1 MKSQLD
7 QTKFSV
13 ALIGGGT
20 IAPLH
25 AEYLLSSPTCS
36 LTALVDPFPP
46 GQILAAK
53 LSIPHFDSVESLLSS
68 EARAPQAY
76 IICVPSSLHVQVAT
90 NVIIQGSPQAVLIE
104 KPFSTDAESGKRLIE
119 LAKAKSCHILVG
131 HHRRFH
137 PSLAAA
143 RGAIGAGKLGTITAI
158 TGTWTA
164 KKPDSYYDFADWR
177 SSRSAGGGPTWTNF
191 IHDIDVLHYLTESRV
206 NRVWATSTIRRR
218 GNRTVSAEDLVEEG
232 AAIMLQFSSGVVGTF
247 IVSDN
252 VASPFGWEAATGDN
266 PLYPPAPVSVAC
278 YQIFGTDGTLT
289 EPDGN
294 LWTYDAAHARSQGL
308 EVGWNVPIRRQVLE
322 VSNGVPFQQQTEHLA
337 RVLQGLEQPR
347 CSGEDGLAA
356 VEVCEAVV
364 NALVAGD
371 GIPVDV

>member
-1 MKSQLD
+1 
-7 QTKFSV
+7 
-13 ALIGGGT
+13 
-20 IAPLH
+20 
-25 AEYLLSSPTCS
+25 
-36 LTALVDPFPP
+36 
-46 GQILAAK
+46 
-53 LSIPHFDSVESLLSS
+53 
-68 EARAPQAY
+68 
-76 IICVPSSLHVQVAT
+76 
-90 NVIIQGSPQAVLIE
+90 VIIQGCPQAVLIE
-104 KPFSTDAESGKRLIE
+104 KPFSTDAESGKRLIA

-143 RGAIGAGKLGTITAI
+143 REAIDNGRLGTITAI

-191 IHDIDVLHYLTESRV
+191 VHDIDVLHYLTGSRV
-206 NRVWATSTIRRR
+206 SRVWATSTIRHRDKQR
-218 GNRTVSAEDLVEEG
+218 VSAEDLVEEG

-252 VASPFGWEAATGDN
+252 VPSPFSWEAATGDN

-294 LWTYDAAHARSQGL
+294 LWTYDAANVRSPGL

-322 VSNGVPFQQQTEHLA
+322 ASNGVPFQQQTEHLA
-337 RVLQGLEQPR
+337 MVLRGLEQPR

-356 VEVCEAVV
+356 VKVCEAVV